1 VFVLALSD
9 QVQQSGYRKLESRVF
24 TTRCEIGDILDP
36 SGRADSKMVQ
46 KFNLMRLL
54 RIQLKM
60 GYIDK
65 EPVSYTFM
73 KRYPPMMRDTVTP
86 IRKVEVNSIP
96 YLRLYE
102 DALEKNPKF
111 MDERV
116 YPAYWQQEPLAL
128 TLAKKQYELMKK
140 GMSEKDAYDGA
151 LEYTDQLEGRAY
163 DEMKNIIEKSGDK
176 GFLKPLKSDPVF
188 VKSMKKFST
197 LFSEIEYE
205 DLDVRDQGEIDYI
218 LQTKVLKWNEV
229 ERERRMK
236 DPEFVIQFKN
246 LLKATFPKKSKF
258 AVLREPFERSIT
270 KSTLMEFF
278 NVSDTR
284 LCTNEPFYYDDYL
297 YYFQRAQE
305 EPLLGRWNIRDRQN
319 FSRWITDTLAIR
331 EIVERS
337 LTSVVQRYLDDLRAQ
352 FFPMIRYPDRAQ
364 SFNLPS
370 TGT

>member
-1 VFVLALSD
+1 M
-9 QVQQSGYRKLESRVF
+9 RV
-24 TTRCEIGDILDP
+24 TRLQI
-36 SGRADSKMVQ
+36 
-46 KFNLMRLL
+46 
-54 RIQLKM
+54 KM
-60 GYIDK
+60 GFITT
-65 EPVSYTFM
+65 EPPSFTFM
-73 KRYPPMMRDTVTP
+73 KRYPPMARDTVEP
-86 IRKVEVNSIP
+86 IRKVEVHSIP

-102 DALEKNPKF
+102 DALVKNPKY

-140 GMSEKDAYDGA
+140 GMTEEEAYEGA
-151 LEYTDQLEGRAY
+151 LTYTDSLEGKAY

-176 GFLKPLKSDPVF
+176 GFLKPLKTDEVF
-188 VKSMKKFST
+188 VKAMKKFRT
-197 LFSEIEYE
+197 ILSEVDYD
-205 DLDVRDQGEIDYI
+205 DLDVKDQGELDYI
-218 LQTKVLKWNEV
+218 LQTKLLKWNEV

-246 LLKATFPKKSKF
+246 LLAATFPVQSKINI
-258 AVLREPFERSIT
+258 LRMPYERAIT
-270 KSTLMEFF
+270 KSTLMEYF
-278 NVSDTR
+278 NLSDTR

-364 SFNLPS
+364 SFILPS
-370 TGT
+370 TGEEYSLWFIQLDVISSLHTTASCNP

>member
-1 VFVLALSD
+1 
-9 QVQQSGYRKLESRVF
+9 
-24 TTRCEIGDILDP
+24 
-36 SGRADSKMVQ
+36 MVQ
-46 KFNLMRLL
+46 NFNVMRLVRL
-54 RIQLKM
+54 QLKM
-60 GYIDK
+60 GFIAK
-65 EPVSYTFM
+65 EPPSFTFM
-73 KRYPPMMRDTVTP
+73 KRYPPMTRDTALPV
-86 IRKVEVNSIP
+86 RNVEVDSIP

-102 DALEKNPKF
+102 DALQKNPKF

-140 GMSEKDAYDGA
+140 GMTEEEAYEGA
-151 LEYTDQLEGRAY
+151 MQYTDQLEGKAY
-163 DEMKNIIEKSGDK
+163 DEMKNVIEKSGDK
-176 GFLKPLKSDPVF
+176 GFLKPLTTDEVF
-188 VKSMKKFST
+188 TKSMKKFRT
-197 LFSEIEYE
+197 LLSEVEYE
-205 DLDVRDQGEIDYI
+205 DLDIIDQGEIDFI
-218 LQTKVLKWNEV
+218 LQTKILKWNEV

-246 LLKATFPKKSKF
+246 LLKATFPTKSKI

-270 KSTLMEFF
+270 KSTLMEYF

-364 SFNLPS
+364 TFNLPS
-370 TGT
+370 TGTE